1 MSSVKSTFSPKN
13 GRKIPELNFYLDS
26 TLDYAQRIN
35 KILDNLD
42 LKEK

>member
-1 MSSVKSTFSPKN
+1 MIIGKRI
-13 GRKIPELNFYLDS
+13 RKIPELNFYLDS

-42 LKEK
+42 LGEE